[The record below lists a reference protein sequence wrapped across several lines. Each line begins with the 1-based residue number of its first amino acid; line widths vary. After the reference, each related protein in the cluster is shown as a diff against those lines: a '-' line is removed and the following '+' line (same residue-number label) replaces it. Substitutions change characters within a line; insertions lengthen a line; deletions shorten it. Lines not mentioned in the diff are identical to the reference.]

1 MCLRC
6 INALTCA
13 TLEHGFMFIAC
24 FLQEERPDLT
34 NSFFKTPFAD
44 LGSKV
49 ALVIF
54 ASNYL
59 VNYKNKQTQKIN
71 LKFRN

>member
-1 MCLRC
+1 MHSHVP
-6 INALTCA
+6 

-24 FLQEERPDLT
+24 FLQEPNGQTSPTPL
-34 NSFFKTPFAD
+34 KCPFAD

-49 ALVIF
+49 ALVIL

-59 VNYKNKQTQKIN
+59 VSYKKKKS
-71 LKFRN
+71 LKYGN